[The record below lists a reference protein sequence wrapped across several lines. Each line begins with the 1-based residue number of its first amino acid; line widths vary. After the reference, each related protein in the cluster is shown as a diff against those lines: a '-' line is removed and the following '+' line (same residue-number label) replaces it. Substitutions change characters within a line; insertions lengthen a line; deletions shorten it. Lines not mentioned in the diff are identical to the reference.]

1 MRLLVVEDEPD
12 IRDALSMSLSDD
24 GYAVDTAEDG
34 EIGLYK
40 ALNWDY
46 DVILLDI
53 MMPGLDGW
61 QVLEKLRKE
70 KSTPVLMLTALGHV
84 DDRVRGLDLGS
95 DDFVVK
101 PFDMDELSARV
112 RAIIR
117 RSAGKANTILN
128 YGELFLDTSR
138 REVSVDENIVELT
151 AAEYS
156 LLEFLMM
163 HQDCVVTR
171 TELYEHLFD
180 EEDDSFSN
188 TLDVH
193 VCNLRRKVG
202 GDYIKTKRGHGYII
216 GGGE

>member
-1 MRLLVVEDEPD
+1 
-12 IRDALSMSLSDD
+12 
-24 GYAVDTAEDG
+24 
-34 EIGLYK
+34 LYK

-53 MMPGLDGW
+53 MMPELNGW
-61 QVLEKLRKE
+61 EVLEKLRKE
-70 KSTPVLMLTALGHV
+70 KSTPVLMLTALGQV

-101 PFDMDELSARV
+101 PFDMDGLSARV

-128 YGELFLDTSR
+128 YGELFLDTAR

-151 AAEYS
+151 AIEYS
-156 LLEFLMM
+156 LLEFLMI

-180 EEDDSFSN
+180 EDDDSFSN

-193 VCNLRRKVG
+193 VCNVRRKVG
-202 GDYIKTKRGHGYII
+202 GNYIKTKRGHGYII